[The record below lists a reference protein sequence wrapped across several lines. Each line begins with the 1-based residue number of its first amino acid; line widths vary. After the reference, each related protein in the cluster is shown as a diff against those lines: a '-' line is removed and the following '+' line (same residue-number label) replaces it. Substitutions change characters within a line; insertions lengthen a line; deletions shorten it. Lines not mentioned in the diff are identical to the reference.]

1 MIELSLFEQ
10 TGRLSVYQWTAYLL
24 PLCHFT
30 AAALNAALDWLARL
44 VTDEKEDWD
53 LRLCAANTLLD
64 FPRAS
69 YRPLLEALAV
79 RQKERMCIS
88 PTRIS
93 RKPMSPV
100 EINLTG
106 CASRIPGSSE
116 RQEFLR
122 MNLPTG

>member
-1 MIELSLFEQ
+1 M
-10 TGRLSVYQWTAYLL
+10 

-79 RQKERMCIS
+79 RQKEPDVHFTNADIEEAYVAGRDKLDWPCFEN
-88 PTRIS
+88 TW
-93 RKPMSPV
+93 
-100 EINLTG
+100 
-106 CASRIPGSSE
+106 
-116 RQEFLR
+116 Q
-122 MNLPTG
+122 